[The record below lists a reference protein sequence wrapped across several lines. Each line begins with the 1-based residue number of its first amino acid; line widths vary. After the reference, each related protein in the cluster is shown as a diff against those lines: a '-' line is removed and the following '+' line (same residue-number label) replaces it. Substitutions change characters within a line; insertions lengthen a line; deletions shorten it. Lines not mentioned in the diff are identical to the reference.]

1 MPDQTNRPRLGFVVQ
16 LVDPNLSLEEATTE
30 VQYLQADLRALNG
43 LGGLAMEVLRQPQ
56 GEGPFQQ
63 DRWLGV
69 RFEIPAE
76 RLRGV
81 VRRLCDRLE
90 DYPQPTQVEIRYGA
104 VAVQMTTQEAE
115 DLAQMV
121 RLAEDMVDP
130 QSVYLAKV
138 ETYGHSHGELSPAEE
153 ANLEVLRQRLGLS
166 EKEAQALKAVALGPY
181 QTLVEKE
188 RYFNQVLLEELAR
201 QSPLPEETWA
211 TLAEL
216 AENLGLPLTKAQRLY
231 QDQLTTIQ
239 VQAEAIRQ
247 QQQAEAES
255 AQQAAQQAKSLDQH
269 HEQEFDRQQTLGQYR
284 DMLYHAMQTTLY
296 PPDFDRGRLE
306 QARRL
311 WEIDAEE
318 AMHLEEAV
326 RSERYGAIQSALGID
341 YGRLRQLLWSQLWRE
356 ADEETENVILK
367 ALRHNMEPLDR
378 DAILQL
384 PCVDLITIDQ
394 LWSRYSTGRFGFK
407 AQQQVYLQVDR
418 RPVDFLRALDWRGS
432 RISLTGGIKPYKS
445 LQFSSNAPSGH
456 LPTWRWCCPSL
467 ENGYNVSESVV
478 EALFLH
484 LDKCLA
490 VNSPPPSLPITALAH
505 DYGHDHET
513 PTPPQGDA

>member
-16 LVDPNLSLEEATTE
+16 LVDPNLSQEKATTE
-30 VQYLQADLRALNG
+30 VQYLQADLRALSG

-56 GEGPFQQ
+56 GEGPFQP

-90 DYPQPTQVEIRYGA
+90 DYPQPTQVEIRYG
-104 VAVQMTTQEAE
+104 VVSVQITTQAEE
-115 DLAQMV
+115 DLAQLV

-130 QSVYLAKV
+130 QSLYLAKAQ
-138 ETYGHSHGELSPAEE
+138 TYGHNHGEFSPAEE

-166 EKEAQALKAVALGPY
+166 EQEAQALKAEALGPY
-181 QTLVEKE
+181 QTLAEKG
-188 RYFNQVLLEELAR
+188 RYFNQVLLEELTR
-201 QSPLPEETWA
+201 QSPLSEETWA

-216 AENLGLPLTKAQRLY
+216 AENLGLPLATAQTLY
-231 QDQLTTIQ
+231 QDQLTAIQ
-239 VQAEAIRQ
+239 VQAETIRQ
-247 QQQAEAES
+247 QQQAEAE
-255 AQQAAQQAKSLDQH
+255 AAQQATQQAESRDQYH
-269 HEQEFDRQQTLGQYR
+269 DQELERQQNLGEYR
-284 DMLYHAMQTTLY
+284 EMLRHAMQTTLY

-311 WEIDAEE
+311 WDIEAEE
-318 AMHLEEAV
+318 ALRIEEAV
-326 RSERYGAIQSALGID
+326 RSEIYGSIQSALGID
-341 YGRLRQLLWSQLWRE
+341 YGRLRQLLWSQRWRE

-384 PCVDLITIDQ
+384 PCVDLTTIDR
-394 LWSRYSTGRFGFK
+394 LWSRYSNGRFGFK
-407 AQQQVYLQVDR
+407 AQEQVYLQMDR

-432 RISLTGGIKPYKS
+432 RLSLTGGIKPYKS
-445 LQFSSNAPSGH
+445 LQFNTSAPSGH
-456 LPTWRWCCPSL
+456 LPTWRWCCSSL
-467 ENGYNVSESVV
+467 EDGYNVSESVV
-478 EALFLH
+478 EALFMH

-490 VNSPPPSLPITALAH
+490 VSSPPSSLPITALAH
-505 DYGHDHET
+505 DHGYDHGT
-513 PTPPQGDA
+513 AAPPQGDA

>member
-1 MPDQTNRPRLGFVVQ
+1 MLEAINRPRLGFVVQ
-16 LVDPNLSLEEATTE
+16 LVDANLSLEEATTE
-30 VQYLQADLRALNG
+30 VQYLQADLRALSG

-69 RFEIPAE
+69 RFEIPAD

-90 DYPQPTQVEIRYGA
+90 DYPQLTQVDVRYG
-104 VAVQMTTQEAE
+104 VVTVQMTTREAE
-115 DLAQMV
+115 DLAQIV

-130 QSVYLAKV
+130 QSLYLAKAQ
-138 ETYGHSHGELSPAEE
+138 TYGHSHGEFSPAEE
-153 ANLEVLRQRLGLS
+153 ANLEALRQRLGLS
-166 EKEAQALKAVALGPY
+166 EQEAQALKAEVLGPY
-181 QTLVEKE
+181 QTLAEKE
-188 RYFNQVLLEELAR
+188 RYFNQALLEELTR
-201 QSPLPEETWA
+201 QNPLSEETWV

-216 AENLGLPLTKAQRLY
+216 AENLGLPLAKAQRLY

-239 VQAEAIRQ
+239 VQAETIRQ
-247 QQQAEAES
+247 QQQAETEATRQS
-255 AQQAAQQAKSLDQH
+255 AQQAEFRDQYHDQAL
-269 HEQEFDRQQTLGQYR
+269 ERQQNLGQYR
-284 DMLYHAMQTTLY
+284 DMLRQAMQTTLY

-311 WEIDAEE
+311 WDIEAEE
-318 AMHLEEAV
+318 ALRIEEAV
-326 RSERYGAIQSALGID
+326 RSEIYGSIQSALGID
-341 YGRLRQLLWSQLWRE
+341 YGRLRQLLWSQRWRE

-384 PCVDLITIDQ
+384 PCVDLTTIDR
-394 LWSRYSTGRFGFK
+394 LWIRYSNGRFGFK
-407 AQQQVYLQVDR
+407 AQEQVYLQVDR

-432 RISLTGGIKPYKS
+432 RLSLTGGIKPYKS

-478 EALFLH
+478 EAFFLH
-484 LDKCLA
+484 LEKCLP
-490 VNSPPPSLPITALAH
+490 VGGPPPSMPMMALN
-505 DYGHDHET
+505 HDHEAT
-513 PTPPQGDA
+513 LPQMDRP